1 MIKLNI
7 KPLSVN
13 DAWQGRRFK
22 TPEYKKYINDL
33 MMILPALK
41 VPEGELHLLIE
52 WGFSS
57 KASDNDNPLKCFQDC
72 LQLKYK
78 FNDSRIYETNLKKK
92 IVKKGQ
98 EYIKFEI
105 KQLTIGE
112 IEL

>member
-13 DAWQGRRFK
+13 EAWQGRRFK
-22 TPEYKKYINDL
+22 TQKYKKYIND
-33 MMILPALK
+33 MMVILPPLT

-57 KASDNDNPLKCFQDC
+57 AASDNDNPLKCFQDC

-92 IVKKGQ
+92 VVKKGH

-105 KQLTIGE
+105 KQLTIGD
-112 IEL
+112 